1 MPDSVNSVGE
11 DFANQIEIFH
21 SNPEKLLQF
30 NPQTFQLIK
39 ELINQEEAQK

>member
-1 MPDSVNSVGE
+1 MPDSANSVGE

-30 NPQTFQLIK
+30 NPQTFYLIK
-39 ELINQEEAQK
+39 ELIKREEAPK